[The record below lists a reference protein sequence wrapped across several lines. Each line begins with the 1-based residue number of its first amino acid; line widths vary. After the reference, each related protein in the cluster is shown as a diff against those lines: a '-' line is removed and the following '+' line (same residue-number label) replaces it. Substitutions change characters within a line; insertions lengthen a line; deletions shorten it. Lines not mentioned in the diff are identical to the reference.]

1 MVVGCRWLVWD
12 TRSLTIMYGHNL
24 GVLLGYS
31 IYGLN
36 RSKMFIPLFVY
47 LTNVMDGLRVLF
59 RVMDGPKLRVGRS

>member
-1 MVVGCRWLVWD
+1 
-12 TRSLTIMYGHNL
+12 MYGHNL